1 MIEELV
7 PATVTTV
14 ATRADVGIAL
24 FAEEIDAEV
33 ATAVVV
39 AR

>member
-1 MIEELV
+1 VIEELV

-14 ATRADVGIAL
+14 ATRADLSIAP
-24 FAEEIDAEV
+24 FAE
-33 ATAVVV
+33 VV